1 MQLFKLKLNYQWA
14 TPYKHFQV
22 DVHVWT
28 YKWLQM
34 QWDQHLKTFH
44 ESSVPKK
51 EHTACQQL
59 QDISVIDSLTKEV
72 IVIDDESSPSASQQE
87 ASQSERSILFSEAG
101 LSTDERCEQ
110 NDSFITYKLAVPF
123 SETGLSPVYR
133 GAYDKV
139 ARLSML

>member
-1 MQLFKLKLNYQWA
+1 M
-14 TPYKHFQV
+14 
-22 DVHVWT
+22 
-28 YKWLQM
+28 
-34 QWDQHLKTFH
+34 
-44 ESSVPKK
+44 PKK
-51 EHTACQQL
+51 ELTACEQL

-133 GAYDKV
+133 GAYDKA